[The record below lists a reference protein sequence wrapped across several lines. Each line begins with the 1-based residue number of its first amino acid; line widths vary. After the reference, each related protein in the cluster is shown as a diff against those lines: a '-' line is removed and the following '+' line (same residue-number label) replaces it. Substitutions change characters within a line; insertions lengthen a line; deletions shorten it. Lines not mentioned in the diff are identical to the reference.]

1 MDIFSMRREIN
12 QAGNVLRNADSVAND
27 IAQLLPGRL
36 KHVDSYTL
44 KKLKTELKNFNAHT
58 GTWKDK

>member
-1 MDIFSMRREIN
+1 MDLYAMRREIN
-12 QAGNVLRNADSVAND
+12 QAGTVLRNADNVAND

-44 KKLKTELKNFNAHT
+44 KKLKIELKKFNAHT
-58 GTWKDK
+58 GTWRE